1 MRRGRIVLAMLA
13 GAALLLYLGNASSL
27 VSSPSAHPSLLA
39 HRAVT
44 LAMAQSVYRSLYC
57 AAAAFGTNRTRKP
70 PIT

>member
-1 MRRGRIVLAMLA
+1 MGRGIVLSTLA

-27 VSSPSAHPSLLA
+27 VLPPSAQPSLLA

-44 LAMAQSVYRSLYC
+44 LAMAHSVCRSLYC
-57 AAAAFGTNRTRKP
+57 AVAVFGTNRTRKP